1 MSDNRDLDTDPS
13 KRQLLFAVSMV
24 ILVAGLAGS
33 VADTAVAATAIE
45 YSPAPPPKMPPTSPP
60 PPPPSATVHRLTV
73 KTPRAHKS
81 RHIAAP
87 PMPPVSPK
95 T

>member
-1 MSDNRDLDTDPS
+1 MSDNRDLDTDPR
-13 KRQLLFAVSMV
+13 KRQLLFAVSTV

-60 PPPPSATVHRLTV
+60 PSAAVHRLTV